1 MRVKEKIDYIYFCY
15 KKGRKNRVQFER
27 ENIVQIQVLK
37 VDVTVKGNQAEN
49 IRENE
54 KARRRLEKKLKK
66 RFNRYQTDNCVIG
79 AQQAIAR
86 ELQLERQLFG
96 ARKRE
101 LLENR
106 KKIISCLCS
115 KVAVPQNRRKSFLF
129 VLDSTEWT
137 KKDFVSILLE
147 VKNYYE
153 DISIVVK
160 KNSIY
165 LERIVELLYE
175 EWGVVL
181 QVLSEEEALAE
192 NVDSAL
198 ILLDCWQE
206 YIKKYSFCSGYIVLE
221 DDSGLLRS
229 PAGNRKQTKLYSGL
243 VYMCHG
249 KQLPYQMA
257 VNIFDQ
263 NPELYRDFAI
273 TSVDIY
279 SIE

>member
-1 MRVKEKIDYIYFCY
+1 MRVKEKIDYIYFCC
-15 KKGRKNRVQFER
+15 KKGRKNRVQLER
-27 ENIVQIQVLK
+27 EAIAQIQVLK
-37 VDVTVKGNQAEN
+37 IEVTVKGNQTES
-49 IRENE
+49 IRGNG
-54 KARRRLEKKLKK
+54 KAGQRLVNKIKKGI
-66 RFNRYQTDNCVIG
+66 NRYRVDNCVIG
-79 AQQAIAR
+79 AQQTVAR

-106 KKIISCLCS
+106 KKITAFLHSR
-115 KVAVPQNRRKSFLF
+115 VAVPQNRRKSFLF

-137 KKDFVSILLE
+137 KKDFISILLE

-181 QVLSEEEALAE
+181 RVLSQEEALAE
-192 NVDSAL
+192 DVDSAL
-198 ILLDCWQE
+198 FLMDSWQE
-206 YIKKYSFCSGYIVLE
+206 HIKRYSFCSGYIVLE
-221 DDSGLLRS
+221 DDSGLLRR
-229 PAGNRKQTKLYSGL
+229 PAGNGKQAKLYSGL

>member
-1 MRVKEKIDYIYFCY
+1 MRVKEKVDYIYFCY
-15 KKGRKNRVQFER
+15 KKGRKNRVRLER
-27 ENIVQIQVLK
+27 DNIAQIQVLE
-37 VDVTVKGNQAEN
+37 VDVTVKGNQAES
-49 IRENE
+49 IREND
-54 KARRRLEKKLKK
+54 KASQRLIKKIKK
-66 RFNRYQTDNCVIG
+66 GLNRYQTDNCVIG
-79 AQQAIAR
+79 AQQAMAR
-86 ELQLERQLFG
+86 ELQLERQLFQ

-106 KKIISCLCS
+106 KEIIACLHS
-115 KVAVPQNRRKSFLF
+115 RVAVQQNRRKSFLF

-137 KKDFVSILLE
+137 KKDFISILLE

-181 QVLSEEEALAE
+181 RVLSEAEALAE

-198 ILLDCWQE
+198 FLMDCWKE
-206 YIKKYSFCSGYIVLE
+206 AIKRYSCCSGYIVLE
-221 DDSGLLRS
+221 DDSGLFRR
-229 PAGNRKQTKLYSGL
+229 PAGNTKQTKLYSGL

>member
-79 AQQAIAR
+79 AQQAMAR

-198 ILLDCWQE
+198 ILLDFWQE

>member
-79 AQQAIAR
+79 AQQAMAR

-175 EWGVVL
+175 E
-181 QVLSEEEALAE
+181 
-192 NVDSAL
+192 
-198 ILLDCWQE
+198 
-206 YIKKYSFCSGYIVLE
+206 
-221 DDSGLLRS
+221 
-229 PAGNRKQTKLYSGL
+229 
-243 VYMCHG
+243 
-249 KQLPYQMA
+249 
-257 VNIFDQ
+257 
-263 NPELYRDFAI
+263 
-273 TSVDIY
+273 
-279 SIE
+279 

>member
-1 MRVKEKIDYIYFCY
+1 M
-15 KKGRKNRVQFER
+15 
-27 ENIVQIQVLK
+27 
-37 VDVTVKGNQAEN
+37 
-49 IRENE
+49 
-54 KARRRLEKKLKK
+54 
-66 RFNRYQTDNCVIG
+66 
-79 AQQAIAR
+79 
-86 ELQLERQLFG
+86 
-96 ARKRE
+96 
-101 LLENR
+101 
-106 KKIISCLCS
+106 
-115 KVAVPQNRRKSFLF
+115 
-129 VLDSTEWT
+129 
-137 KKDFVSILLE
+137 
-147 VKNYYE
+147 
-153 DISIVVK
+153 
-160 KNSIY
+160 
-165 LERIVELLYE
+165 
-175 EWGVVL
+175 VL

>member
-79 AQQAIAR
+79 AQQAMAR

-229 PAGNRKQTKLYSGL
+229 PAGNRKQTKMYSGL